1 MEMRTGSHES
11 WSSRLAFL
19 MAAIGAAVGLGN
31 IWKFP
36 YTLGSSGGSAFV
48 VVYVVAI
55 FVVATPIMIAE
66 MVMGRRGRMSAP
78 NTIRKLASQAGASR
92 AWQGLGWMGLV
103 AVFLVLSFFSVVAG
117 WSLAYVIKLASG
129 EFSGVSAAD
138 AGRIFDAFLQRPG
151 QMIFWHG
158 LFMAVTV
165 YIVAAGINSGI
176 EKAVNVLMPGLFL
189 ILAGLVIYALMTP
202 GAGEA
207 LEFLFVPDFSK
218 LTGDVLLAAVG
229 QAFFSVN
236 VGIGAVLTYSAYLP
250 AKVNIPRS
258 AAIIALGDTA
268 VALLAGLVIFPIVFS
283 NGLDPASGP
292 GLIFVTL
299 SAAFATMPG
308 GSFVGAVFFIFV
320 FVAALTS
327 SIAMME
333 MMVSRAEEIPRA
345 SRKGMAYLIG
355 LTVFLFGLL
364 TVFSQNIWA
373 DVKVS
378 AGVPGIGGLGIFDVL
393 DFIVTKLLLPVGGM
407 LYAVFAGWVLS
418 SEEVAS
424 ELGLPRRAHDAL
436 RFVTRYVAPGAI
448 AIIFIRQL
456 F

>member
-48 VVYVVAI
+48 LVYVIAI
-55 FVVATPIMIAE
+55 LVVATPIMIAE

-78 NTIRKLASQAGASR
+78 NTLRKLARDAGASPG
-92 AWQGLGWMGLV
+92 WQWLGWMGLI

-117 WSLAYVIKLASG
+117 WSLAYVVKLASG
-129 EFSGVSAAD
+129 EFSGASAGD
-138 AGRIFDAFLQRPG
+138 AGRIFGEFLQRPG
-151 QMIFWHG
+151 QMIAWHG

-176 EKAVNVLMPGLFL
+176 EKAVNVLMPGLFIML
-189 ILAGLVIYALMTP
+189 TGLVVYALFTP
-202 GAGEA
+202 GAGMA

-218 LTGDVLLAAVG
+218 LTGDVLLAAIG

-250 AKVNIPRS
+250 EKVDIPRS
-258 AAIIALGDTA
+258 AAIIAVGDTA

-283 NGLDPASGP
+283 NGLDPGAGP

-308 GSFVGAVFFIFV
+308 GSIVGAIFFIFV

-333 MMVSRAEEIPRA
+333 MMVSRAEERPRA
-345 SRKGMAYLIG
+345 TRRGMAYVIG
-355 LTVFLFGLL
+355 ASVFLFGLL

-373 DVKVS
+373 DVRVPS
-378 AGVPGIGGLGIFDVL
+378 GVPGVAGLGIFEVL
-393 DFIVTKLLLPVGGM
+393 DFIVTKLMLPIGGM

-424 ELGLPRRAHDAL
+424 ELGLPQLAHDAL

-448 AIIFIRQL
+448 GVIFIRQL